1 MIYLDMDGVIADFF
15 GGIEK
20 QFDVR
25 HWKDLKWKEEVFA
38 KLAYTDF
45 FDTLPCFFDGDTNLS
60 TKIVDLVKL
69 QAFENNVQ
77 WGICSS
83 PMRGDETNSIYHK
96 RVWLERMN
104 FMPEVCNC
112 IFTSNKH
119 KYAMSPIDSRPN
131 ILIDDKPENIYRWE
145 QAGGLGIRFQANE
158 DDFEEYLKEQIE
170 DCFITRNIRC

>member
-15 GGIEK
+15 GGIETR
-20 QFDVR
+20 FNVR

-38 KLAYTDF
+38 QLAYTDF
-45 FDTLPCFFDGDTNLS
+45 FDTLPCFFDGKKNLS
-60 TKIVDLVKL
+60 AKIVDHVKL
-69 QAFENNVQ
+69 QAFQNDIQ

-119 KYAMSPIDSRPN
+119 KYAMSPIDGRPN

-145 QAGGLGIRFQANE
+145 QAGGLGIRFQCNQ
-158 DDFEEYLKEQIE
+158 DDIEEYLFEQLQ
-170 DCFITRNIRC
+170 DCLTVRMDG

>member
-20 QFDVR
+20 QFNVR

-60 TKIVDLVKL
+60 SKIIDHVKM
-69 QAFENNVQ
+69 QAFDNNIQ

-119 KYAMSPIDSRPN
+119 KYAMSPIDGRPN

-145 QAGGLGIRFQANE
+145 QAGGLGIRFQCNQ
-158 DDFEEYLKEQIE
+158 DDIEEYLFEQLQ
-170 DCFITRNIRC
+170 DCLTVRMVG

>member
-20 QFDVR
+20 RFNVR

-38 KLAYTDF
+38 QLAYTDF

-170 DCFITRNIRC
+170 DCFITRNVRC

>member
-20 QFDVR
+20 RFNVR

-38 KLAYTDF
+38 QLAYTDF
-45 FDTLPCFFDGDTNLS
+45 FDTLPCFFDDDNS
-60 TKIVDLVKL
+60 NRSSKIVTYVKHA
-69 QAFENNVQ
+69 AFDNDIQ

-119 KYAMSPIDSRPN
+119 KYAMSPIDSKPN
-131 ILIDDKPENIYRWE
+131 VLIDDKPENIYRWE
-145 QAGGLGIRFQANE
+145 QAGWLGILFQCNKNDLEE
-158 DDFEEYLKEQIE
+158 DLFLQIQDCMKVRSEQ
-170 DCFITRNIRC
+170 

>member
-20 QFDVR
+20 EFGVD

-45 FDTLPCFFDGDTNLS
+45 FDTLPCFFEGQNNLS
-60 TKIVDLVKL
+60 TKIIENVKM
-69 QAFENNVQ
+69 QAFDNDIG

-119 KYAMSPIDSRPN
+119 KYAMSQIDNRPN

-145 QAGGLGIRFQANE
+145 QAGGLGIRFQTNQ
-158 DDFEEYLKEQIE
+158 DDIDEYLLEQLQ
-170 DCFITRNIRC
+170 DCITVRNVG

>member
-20 QFDVR
+20 QFNVR

-38 KLAYTDF
+38 QLAYTDF
-45 FDTLPCFFDGDTNLS
+45 FDTLPCFFDGKKNLS
-60 TKIVDLVKL
+60 AKIVDHVKW
-69 QAFENNVQ
+69 QAFENDIQ

-145 QAGGLGIRFQANE
+145 QAGGLGIRFQCNQ
-158 DDFEEYLKEQIE
+158 DDIEEYLFEQLQ
-170 DCFITRNIRC
+170 DCLTVRMDG

>member
-20 QFDVR
+20 EFGVD

-45 FDTLPCFFDGDTNLS
+45 FDTLPCFFEGQNNLS
-60 TKIVDLVKL
+60 TKIIENVKL
-69 QAFENNVQ
+69 IAFDNEIG

-119 KYAMSPIDSRPN
+119 KYAMSQIDGRPN

-145 QAGGLGIRFQANE
+145 QAGGLGIRFQTNQ
-158 DDFEEYLKEQIE
+158 DDIDEYLLQQLQ
-170 DCFITRNIRC
+170 DCITVRKQL